1 MADELQ
7 RRLAEERKKS
17 AELAATNEALS
28 KQLAAMTAAM
38 KQDRWARAAEQ
49 AANVAQELEDAISAL
64 NNPSSKGN
72 PDATPE
78 DVSKRLA
85 ELEASLSAY
94 LHALGTA
101 PADGD
106 GDNDNENDTESAAR
120 VAAVQKEIRNIF
132 RSTAGLLQDSKGVAC
147 GMMQDQYQLRGSL
160 IAAAGRVGEASRQAV
175 HAAAVSDGS
184 AQATDPLAQG
194 SAAANKQ
201 LRDVL
206 AEITRMFAEL
216 ERRTTEL
223 DVNIDDAAQR
233 ELLAAAAQ
241 IEALAAQLREA
252 RARRQRDA
260 SLAPG
265 EIDVDE
271 AIMEAAL
278 AISQATSLLVN
289 AAAAAQKE
297 RVEHGRA
304 QASAAHKPYMA
315 NAVWAEGLISAGRA
329 VAQSTQD
336 LVGAANKAV
345 QASRGPKD
353 PNDMSEETLIAS
365 THGVAAS
372 TAQLVAATRSKSEK
386 GSMTQERV
394 EDAAKA
400 VSRAT
405 ALLMEAAKAVA
416 AARKQ
421 AEPKENYAGMGANAF
436 RIKEMEQQ
444 VQIQRLEKELKAAR
458 EKLGE
463 MRRSQYKK

>member
-1 MADELQ
+1 ME
-7 RRLAEERKKS
+7 EERRKN
-17 AELAATNEALS
+17 AELSATNNTLA
-28 KQLAAMTAAM
+28 KQVDTLTATM
-38 KQDRWARAAEQ
+38 KRDQWSRASSQ
-49 AANVAQELEDAISAL
+49 ASQADQELEDALSAF
-64 NNPSSKGN
+64 NNPNSKGN

-78 DVSKRLA
+78 DVKKRLA
-85 ELEASLSAY
+85 ELEAALASYLRAY
-94 LHALGTA
+94 GTN
-101 PADGD
+101 PADLDDAEAGARI
-106 GDNDNENDTESAAR
+106 AAI
-120 VAAVQKEIRNIF
+120 QKEIRNIY
-132 RSTAGLLQDSKGVAC
+132 RGTAGLLLDSKGVA
-147 GMMQDQYQLRGSL
+147 GGVPQDQYALRSSL
-160 IAAAGRVGEASRQAV
+160 LAAAGRVGEASRAAV
-175 HAAAVSDGS
+175 HASAASQDGVP
-184 AQATDPLAQG
+184 AAGEVPTLQKE
-194 SAAANKQ
+194 SAAAAHG
-201 LRDVL
+201 LRDALDEMVRVCAAL
-206 AEITRMFAEL
+206 EL
-216 ERRTTEL
+216 QNAQLE
-223 DVNIDDAAQR
+223 VNIDDAAQR

-252 RARRQRDA
+252 RAKRQRDA
-260 SLAPG
+260 TLAPG

-297 RVEHGRA
+297 RVDHGKA
-304 QASAAHKPYMA
+304 AASAAHKPYMA

-345 QASRGPKD
+345 IASKGPKD

-372 TAQLVAATRSKSEK
+372 TAQLVAATRSKAEK
-386 GSMTQERV
+386 GSMSQERV

>member
-1 MADELQ
+1 
-7 RRLAEERKKS
+7 
-17 AELAATNEALS
+17 
-28 KQLAAMTAAM
+28 M
-38 KQDRWARAAEQ
+38 K
-49 AANVAQELEDAISAL
+49 
-64 NNPSSKGN
+64 
-72 PDATPE
+72 
-78 DVSKRLA
+78 
-85 ELEASLSAY
+85 
-94 LHALGTA
+94 
-101 PADGD
+101 
-106 GDNDNENDTESAAR
+106 
-120 VAAVQKEIRNIF
+120 
-132 RSTAGLLQDSKGVAC
+132 
-147 GMMQDQYQLRGSL
+147 QDQYQLRGSL